1 MGGKQGKGSRGHG
14 FLRGALVLTAG
25 MAVVKVLGALFKVPL
40 TYVVGEY
47 GIGMFNM
54 AYHFY
59 GPVFSLATAGFPI
72 AVARLVS
79 QEASLGRWNDARQV
93 KRVAL
98 PLFLAFGTGGALV
111 MTCFAP
117 LYCQGVAGAAYALA
131 PMMALAP
138 AVVFS
143 SAASVYR
150 GYYEGLGNMVPT
162 ALSQVLEAL
171 LKLGMGLFAA
181 GWVISLCRE
190 EYAAQRTVLGLAP
203 PTQEE
208 AQFFILA
215 LGAAGAVLGVTAGT
229 LVSLLYL
236 VLRFRLHGDGTVPR
250 LYKSSPAP
258 KSKGKTRR
266 LLLKITLPVA
276 LGSAASSV
284 AGLIDATFLQNRIA
298 VALEQFPQRFFAACQ
313 GKVPT
318 AYWETPQAIPTY
330 LYGCYSLAMT
340 VYLLVPGITQAFGT
354 SALPGVTSAWARG
367 SKRELRGRMEAVV
380 RVTSLFCFPA
390 GLSLTAL
397 AEPVAG
403 LLYGEGPSTAAIAQ
417 SLALLGLASLPAA
430 MSGPLSSML
439 QAVGRADLPVK
450 LLLLA
455 MAVKLGAN
463 WVLCGIPEVNILGA
477 GVGTCLCYLV
487 LTLTQFWKLRRAS
500 GVGLSTVGVF
510 LRPFC
515 CALLCAASARLGYEG
530 CRPLWPHGALGEAL
544 ALGAGAALGCAAYL
558 AGLLLLRGIRKSDLQ
573 SLPKGQKIAKMLEKQ
588 GWI

>member
-1 MGGKQGKGSRGHG
+1 MGGKQVKGSRGHG

-25 MAVVKVLGALFKVPL
+25 MAVVKVL
-40 TYVVGEY
+40 GEY

-131 PMMALAP
+131 PMLALAP

-171 LKLGMGLFAA
+171 LKLGMGLFTA

-190 EYAAQRTVLGLAP
+190 EYAAQRTVLGFAP

-258 KSKGKTRR
+258 KSKGETRR

-313 GKVPT
+313 GKVPA

-367 SKRELRGRMEAVV
+367 SKQELRGRMEAVV

-417 SLALLGLASLPAA
+417 SLALMGLASLPAA

>member
-1 MGGKQGKGSRGHG
+1 MGGKQGKGFRGHG

-79 QEASLGRWNDARQV
+79 QEASLGHWNDARQV

-131 PMMALAP
+131 PMLALAP

-143 SAASVYR
+143 SASSVYR

-171 LKLGMGLFAA
+171 LKLGMGLFTA

-190 EYAAQRTVLGLAP
+190 EYAAQRTVLGFAP

-250 LYKSSPAP
+250 LYKGSPAP
-258 KSKGKTRR
+258 KSKRETRR

-298 VALEQFPQRFFAACQ
+298 AALEQFPQRFLATCQ
-313 GKVPT
+313 GKVPA

-450 LLLLA
+450 L
-455 MAVKLGAN
+455 VKLGAN

-530 CRPLWPHGALGEAL
+530 CRSLWPHGALGEAL

>member
-79 QEASLGRWNDARQV
+79 QEASLGHWNDARQV

-131 PMMALAP
+131 PMLALAP

-143 SAASVYR
+143 SASSVYR

-171 LKLGMGLFAA
+171 LKLGMGLFTA

-190 EYAAQRTVLGLAP
+190 EYAAQRTVLGFAP

-208 AQFFILA
+208 ARFFILA

-258 KSKGKTRR
+258 KSKGETRR

-298 VALEQFPQRFFAACQ
+298 AALEQFPQRFLATCQ
-313 GKVPT
+313 GKVPA

-330 LYGCYSLAMT
+330 M
-340 VYLLVPGITQAFGT
+340 
-354 SALPGVTSAWARG
+354 
-367 SKRELRGRMEAVV
+367 
-380 RVTSLFCFPA
+380 
-390 GLSLTAL
+390 
-397 AEPVAG
+397 
-403 LLYGEGPSTAAIAQ
+403 
-417 SLALLGLASLPAA
+417 
-430 MSGPLSSML
+430 
-439 QAVGRADLPVK
+439 
-450 LLLLA
+450 
-455 MAVKLGAN
+455 
-463 WVLCGIPEVNILGA
+463 
-477 GVGTCLCYLV
+477 
-487 LTLTQFWKLRRAS
+487 
-500 GVGLSTVGVF
+500 
-510 LRPFC
+510 
-515 CALLCAASARLGYEG
+515 
-530 CRPLWPHGALGEAL
+530 
-544 ALGAGAALGCAAYL
+544 
-558 AGLLLLRGIRKSDLQ
+558 
-573 SLPKGQKIAKMLEKQ
+573 
-588 GWI
+588 

>member
-79 QEASLGRWNDARQV
+79 QEASLGHWNDARQV

-131 PMMALAP
+131 PMLALAP

-143 SAASVYR
+143 SASSVYR

-171 LKLGMGLFAA
+171 LKLGMGLFTA

-190 EYAAQRTVLGLAP
+190 EYAAQRTVLGFAP

-208 AQFFILA
+208 ARFFILA

-258 KSKGKTRR
+258 KSKGETRR

-298 VALEQFPQRFFAACQ
+298 AALEQFPQRFLATCQ
-313 GKVPT
+313 GKVPA

-354 SALPGVTSAWARG
+354 SALPGVTSAADKGYDYPFCRQ
-367 SKRELRGRMEAVV
+367 ACTV
-380 RVTSLFCFPA
+380 RH
-390 GLSLTAL
+390 
-397 AEPVAG
+397 VAG

-544 ALGAGAALGCAAYL
+544 ALGVGAALGCAAYL

>member
-1 MGGKQGKGSRGHG
+1 M
-14 FLRGALVLTAG
+14 
-25 MAVVKVLGALFKVPL
+25 
-40 TYVVGEY
+40 
-47 GIGMFNM
+47 
-54 AYHFY
+54 
-59 GPVFSLATAGFPI
+59 
-72 AVARLVS
+72 
-79 QEASLGRWNDARQV
+79 
-93 KRVAL
+93 
-98 PLFLAFGTGGALV
+98 
-111 MTCFAP
+111 
-117 LYCQGVAGAAYALA
+117 
-131 PMMALAP
+131 
-138 AVVFS
+138 
-143 SAASVYR
+143 
-150 GYYEGLGNMVPT
+150 
-162 ALSQVLEAL
+162 
-171 LKLGMGLFAA
+171 
-181 GWVISLCRE
+181 ISLCRE
-190 EYAAQRTVLGLAP
+190 EYAAQRTVLGLTP

-208 AQFFILA
+208 ARFFILA
-215 LGAAGAVLGVTAGT
+215 LGAAGAVLGVTVGT

-258 KSKGKTRR
+258 KSKGETRR

-298 VALEQFPQRFFAACQ
+298 AALEQFPQRFLAVCQ

-515 CALLCAASARLGYEG
+515 CALLCAASQFVWTIDISNCDHTLQA
-530 CRPLWPHGALGEAL
+530 EAL
-544 ALGAGAALGCAAYL
+544 RLTEE
-558 AGLLLLRGIRKSDLQ
+558 AGLRPGVLRSQVDSNAIKNYVMMHSDRFSFLAVNVKGSRAEIVAQGRDPTPELVPVDQPCDIIADKTGVIADMQVKAGLGMKKVGETVVAGDMLVSGTIVSAQQQTYLVHAMADIELRTWHDIKRVMPTRLESKVPTGRQKTRYSLVVGGRRFPFLSLKVSRLRVMINSWKKSR
-573 SLPKGQKIAKMLEKQ
+573 
-588 GWI
+588 

>member
-1 MGGKQGKGSRGHG
+1 
-14 FLRGALVLTAG
+14 
-25 MAVVKVLGALFKVPL
+25 
-40 TYVVGEY
+40 
-47 GIGMFNM
+47 
-54 AYHFY
+54 
-59 GPVFSLATAGFPI
+59 
-72 AVARLVS
+72 
-79 QEASLGRWNDARQV
+79 
-93 KRVAL
+93 
-98 PLFLAFGTGGALV
+98 
-111 MTCFAP
+111 
-117 LYCQGVAGAAYALA
+117 
-131 PMMALAP
+131 
-138 AVVFS
+138 
-143 SAASVYR
+143 
-150 GYYEGLGNMVPT
+150 MVPT

-190 EYAAQRTVLGLAP
+190 EYAAQRTVLGFAP

-250 LYKSSPAP
+250 LYKGSPAP
-258 KSKGKTRR
+258 KSKGETRR

-284 AGLIDATFLQNRIA
+284 AGLIDATFLQSRVA
-298 VALEQFPQRFFAACQ
+298 SALEQFPQRFLAACQ
-313 GKVPT
+313 GKVPA

-487 LTLTQFWKLRRAS
+487 LTLTQFWKLRWAS